1 MVITFEQWN
10 TCWYVPTIISLDMDY
25 ISSNWFAFELCSSN
39 IVSKYLT
46 RFLWT
51 ISTGNNRM
59 QNTCPSYYRKLYSS
73 FFIKKN
79 RKPCSNWAGNVPN
92 KKPEL
97 VRIIK
102 FSYIGEQ
109 GLAGHHWHEPGLAL
123 NICASHSSCSF
134 VMSLKHW
141 EQNNQ
146 STNEP
151 AGDIYCT
158 TLWPLILK
166 GIHGPFQEKGIQ

>member
-79 RKPCSNWAGNVPN
+79 RKLCSNWAGNVPN

-97 VRIIK
+97 VSIIK
-102 FSYIGEQ
+102 FSYIGQ
-109 GLAGHHWHEPGLAL
+109 KIFVWVTLAAHL
-123 NICASHSSCSF
+123 SCPLSTGSKITKAR
-134 VMSLKHW
+134 M
-141 EQNNQ
+141 NQ
-146 STNEP
+146 QV
-151 AGDIYCT
+151 IYIA
-158 TLWPLILK
+158 P
-166 GIHGPFQEKGIQ
+166 PFDL